1 MSGYDNIKDHS
12 FDRRTAEEQ
21 REIAKKGGIASG
33 KKRRENAKLKTIAR
47 QMKVMD
53 TPDNIK
59 QALRKS
65 GMEPGSMGEAVVL
78 SLYLQSI
85 KGNVRAIALLMDLLG
100 EGTVNEIRRE
110 DQKLRREEY
119 KARTGT
125 AAELPDDGFLDA
137 LNDTAEQDWEGE
149 DV

>member
-65 GMEPGSMGEAVVL
+65 GLEPGSMGEAVVL